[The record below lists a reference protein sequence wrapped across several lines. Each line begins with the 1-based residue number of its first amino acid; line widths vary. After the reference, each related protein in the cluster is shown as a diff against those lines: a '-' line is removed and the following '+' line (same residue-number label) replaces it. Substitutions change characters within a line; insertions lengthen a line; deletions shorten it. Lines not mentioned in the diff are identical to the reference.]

1 MNNAPEQARK
11 LSTKQTELQDLIKQQ
26 NERIQA
32 LQDQVGPINQALSTL
47 GEVFGQALPRKFQNN
62 TSNLSLREILTE
74 MIPLSIKFGK
84 QFGQKPPPNYV
95 QVATKGAKDMPEE
108 ELKQIEEL
116 VKNGDLATAFT
127 KMIKYIPIELSQYT
141 Q

>member
-1 MNNAPEQARK
+1 MNNAPEQAQQ
-11 LSTKQTELQDLIKQQ
+11 LSTKQTELQDLVKQQ

-32 LQDQVGPINQALSTL
+32 LQDQVGPINQALSAL
-47 GEVFGQALPRKFQNN
+47 GDVFGQALPRKFQNN

-95 QVATKGAKDMPEE
+95 EIATKGAQDITEE
-108 ELKQIEEL
+108 ELREIKEL

-127 KMIKYIPIELSQYT
+127 KMTKYIPIQLSQY
-141 Q
+141 QG